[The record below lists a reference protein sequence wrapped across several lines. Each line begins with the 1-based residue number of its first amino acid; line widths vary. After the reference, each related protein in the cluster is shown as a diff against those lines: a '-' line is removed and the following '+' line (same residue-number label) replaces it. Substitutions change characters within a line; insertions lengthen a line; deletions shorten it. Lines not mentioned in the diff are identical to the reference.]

1 MVSALGKNIQVF
13 ESPLG
18 LIDGAEVLP
27 AETTTPLVKVEIP
40 VEFTLPLKVAA
51 VTMPLILTLPA
62 LSDPT
67 SLVLPD
73 GSSSVLFPAAFGA
86 AISTYPLESPTIRIL
101 AIMVF

>member
-1 MVSALGKNIQVF
+1 MVSALGKNIPVF

-18 LIDGAEVLP
+18 LIDGAAVVP
-27 AETTTPLVKVEIP
+27 AETTMPLVN
-40 VEFTLPLKVAA
+40 VA
-51 VTMPLILTLPA
+51 MPLILTLPA